1 MKKIF
6 YLSAITLLLLIFSCE
21 SIVNKFAFYPDKDYT
36 IESNRLPS
44 SAEEITI
51 HTTDGL
57 KIQGIIFRSE
67 EKTGKLIIYFHGNA
81 GNLYHR
87 IDESVMLLKTGCDIL
102 LVGYR
107 GYGRSDGDP
116 SENGV
121 YIDGESALNYA
132 TGALGYKL
140 NMVTLYGRSLGTT
153 IAVHTAQ
160 NRDPASVILITPIS
174 SGKDMSEFF
183 AGSILS
189 SFNGNT
195 FNSIEKVNNIRVP
208 ILIIHGT
215 SDEIVPYIQGQKLYE
230 KFNGIKKMVTVP
242 GGRHN
247 DLEYTHP
254 DLYWNSIF
262 DFMKGD
268 DK

>member
-1 MKKIF
+1 MKKIL
-6 YLSAITLLLLIFSCE
+6 YLSAIPLLLAISSCDF
-21 SIVNKFAFYPDKDYT
+21 IVNRYAFYPDKNFT
-36 IESNRLPS
+36 IQSSRLPL
-44 SAEEITI
+44 SAKEITI
-51 HTTDGL
+51 PTADGL
-57 KIQGIIFRSE
+57 KIQGILFSNE
-67 EKTGKLIIYFHGNA
+67 NKTGKLIIYFHGNA

-107 GYGRSDGDP
+107 GYGKSDGSP

-132 TGALGYKL
+132 TGTLGYKL
-140 NMVTLYGRSLGTT
+140 NMISLYGRSLGST

-160 NRDPASVILITPIS
+160 NRDLSSVILITPIS
-174 SGKDMSEFF
+174 SGDDMSEFF
-183 AGSILS
+183 AGKILS
-189 SFNGNT
+189 SFSGNT
-195 FNSIEKVNNIRVP
+195 FNSIEKINNIRVP
-208 ILIIHGT
+208 ILIVHGT
-215 SDEIVPYIQGQKLYE
+215 SDEIVPYTQGQKIYDR
-230 KFNGIKKMVTVP
+230 FNGIKKMVTVP

-262 DFMKGD
+262 DFMKGNE
-268 DK
+268 K